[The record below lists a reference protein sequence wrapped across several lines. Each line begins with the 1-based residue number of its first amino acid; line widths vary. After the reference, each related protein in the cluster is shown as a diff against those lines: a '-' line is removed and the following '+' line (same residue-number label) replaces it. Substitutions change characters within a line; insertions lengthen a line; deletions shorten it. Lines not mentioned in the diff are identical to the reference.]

1 MERAEDWE
9 EHREGVLESLSPE
22 GHLEMVLAEWVA
34 LLLWR
39 LNRVTRYETESIA
52 LFQEKAEDDLAD
64 SRHSRLPVVQDAPA
78 LLGYAVAASLG
89 R

>member
-34 LLLWR
+34 LLL
-39 LNRVTRYETESIA
+39 
-52 LFQEKAEDDLAD
+52 
-64 SRHSRLPVVQDAPA
+64 
-78 LLGYAVAASLG
+78 
-89 R
+89 